1 MPKKDSRNDF
11 SSTIKRLLAQRAGY
25 TCSYPGCNKITSFPS
40 SSDEYKAINN
50 GVACHIT
57 AAAPNGP
64 RFDSSLSEE
73 ERSSLFNGIWMCTEH
88 SFLIDKDE
96 CSYSVSELREWK
108 KNHEDEIKHLNLF
121 AQCIALDELLE
132 EKENIENFLSF
143 IQMCMYS
150 KQTLD
155 EIENTEMKE
164 YVVSIFKKAY
174 STTTKYRNP
183 LELPGL
189 WFKPKS
195 YEDIFNS
202 LISNIPKAAD
212 YR

>member
-1 MPKKDSRNDF
+1 MFCICKIILVKEKFKLIIFLLYSLNIDEENLLDIVSGLQLVTLRNIKIALECMKLYYKKLN
-11 SSTIKRLLAQRAGY
+11 TIV
-25 TCSYPGCNKITSFPS
+25 I
-40 SSDEYKAINN
+40 
-50 GVACHIT
+50 
-57 AAAPNGP
+57 
-64 RFDSSLSEE
+64 
-73 ERSSLFNGIWMCTEH
+73 
-88 SFLIDKDE
+88 KDE
-96 CSYSVSELREWK
+96 LNRIHFTSIHM
-108 KNHEDEIKHLNLF
+108 NHLEGIKHLNLF

-132 EKENIENFLSF
+132 EKENIENFFSSL
-143 IQMCMYS
+143 QMCMYS

>member
-1 MPKKDSRNDF
+1 
-11 SSTIKRLLAQRAGY
+11 
-25 TCSYPGCNKITSFPS
+25 
-40 SSDEYKAINN
+40 
-50 GVACHIT
+50 
-57 AAAPNGP
+57 
-64 RFDSSLSEE
+64 
-73 ERSSLFNGIWMCTEH
+73 
-88 SFLIDKDE
+88 
-96 CSYSVSELREWK
+96 
-108 KNHEDEIKHLNLF
+108 
-121 AQCIALDELLE
+121 
-132 EKENIENFLSF
+132 
-143 IQMCMYS
+143 MCMYS

-183 LELPGL
+183 LEMPGL

-202 LISNIPKAAD
+202 IISNIPKAAD